1 MAYAMQVHIVYGY
14 NDSFEEVSG
23 DIFRESTH
31 ILEIV
36 EEFAVWYILLHYI
49 GDWNLI
55 SIALN
60 HNSVLL
66 VFVRLCDILM
76 V

>member
-1 MAYAMQVHIVYGY
+1 MAYAFLVQIVYGY
-14 NDSFEEVSG
+14 HDSFKEVSG

-36 EEFAVWYILLHYI
+36 EEFTVWYILLHYI

-55 SIALN
+55 SIALY

>member
-1 MAYAMQVHIVYGY
+1 MAYTFLVHIVYGY
-14 NDSFEEVSG
+14 HDSLKEVSG
-23 DIFRESTH
+23 DIFRECTH

-66 VFVRLCDILM
+66 VFVNF
-76 V
+76 

>member
-1 MAYAMQVHIVYGY
+1 MAYAFLVQIVYGY
-14 NDSFEEVSG
+14 HDSFKEVSG
-23 DIFRESTH
+23 DIFMESAQM
-31 ILEIV
+31 LEIV
-36 EEFAVWYILLHYI
+36 EEFAVWYIFLHYI
-49 GDWNLI
+49 GDWNLF

-66 VFVRLCDILM
+66 VFVNFCDILM

>member
-1 MAYAMQVHIVYGY
+1 MAYTFLVHIVYGY
-14 NDSFEEVSG
+14 HDSLKEVSG